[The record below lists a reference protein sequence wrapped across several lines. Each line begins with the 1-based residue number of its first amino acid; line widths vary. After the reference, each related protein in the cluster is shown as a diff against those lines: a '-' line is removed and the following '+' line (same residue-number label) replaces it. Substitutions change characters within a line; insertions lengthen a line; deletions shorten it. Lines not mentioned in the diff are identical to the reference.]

1 MRHSYDRASG
11 YRRGTVMGLTVA
23 EAFMLIAFVLLMLL
37 GVWMATARDR
47 IVALETR
54 LAEAERFSEAFTEEE
69 RAAALAHRE
78 QLAELGADLQRLD
91 GFRELKATG
100 ASPTDAVRA
109 LQLLPALAEGYSPEQ
124 LLDRARLLDAEMLE
138 TLAEAAVTLPP
149 EARATLTDLARLEDF
164 PDVAALI
171 AERAP
176 DGLAADLAELD
187 AYRATGRDPAAIGLL
202 TETLG
207 GVEEARLAGIAAR
220 DSLATAVA
228 RSAGPVVES
237 LGGEVRG
244 DGSIVF
250 PDTLLFEAGSA
261 TITPDFD
268 AALVRICRPWIE
280 ALHAQRQAISAVR
293 IEGHA
298 SSEWTG
304 AAASRAFE
312 RNLDLSQARAASVF
326 KRCLALA
333 GDDAVAEWARTRMS
347 AVGFSSSRPVLTGGA
362 EDRAASRR
370 VVFAI
375 DAAPPAMP
383 DEVVANEA
391 GGRDG
396 VGR

>member
-1 MRHSYDRASG
+1 MPRPAYDRASG
-11 YRRGTVMGLTVA
+11 YRRGTIMGLTVA

-54 LAEAERFSEAFTEEE
+54 LAEAERFANAFTEKE

-78 QLAELGADLQRLD
+78 QLTQLGEDLQKLD
-91 GFRELKATG
+91 NIRELTAAG
-100 ASPTDAVRA
+100 ASPSDAVRA
-109 LQLLPALAEGYSPEQ
+109 LQLLPALAEGHSPEE
-124 LLDRARLLDAEMLE
+124 LLDRARLLDEAQLE
-138 TLAEAAVTLPP
+138 TLAEAAVALPP
-149 EARATLTDLARLEDF
+149 ETRVALTDLARLEDF
-164 PDVAALI
+164 PELAARL
-171 AERAP
+171 AGLDAAT
-176 DGLAADLAELD
+176 LAADLAELE
-187 AYRATGRDPAAIGLL
+187 AYRATGQAPEAIDRLTVAISDVAQARIAAAEAQ
-202 TETLG
+202 ETL
-207 GVEEARLAGIAAR
+207 AA
-220 DSLATAVA
+220 AVV
-228 RSAGPVVES
+228 RSTGPVVAS
-237 LGGEVRG
+237 LGGAVRG

-261 TITPDFD
+261 TITPAFD
-268 AALVRICRPWIE
+268 GALARICRPWIE
-280 ALHAQRQAISAVR
+280 TLHAQREALSAVR

-304 AAASRAFE
+304 AAAPRAFE
-312 RNLDLSQARAASVF
+312 RNLDLSQARAAAVF

-375 DAAPPAMP
+375 DAAAPGLP
-383 DEVVANEA
+383 EA
-391 GGRDG
+391 TIGN
-396 VGR
+396 